1 MVLYGSGS
9 QTGVCGPLG
18 GHWMALGSRKE
29 ILEYEII
36 LTIILSV
43 CKSGLSYLN
52 YDVFKK

>member
-36 LTIILSV
+36 LTIILPV